1 MAEKVYIELDEIVDA
16 INHRRDSAAASK
28 DLKTMHELNC
38 LLEVIQDRD
47 CIPSADVAPVKHG
60 HWIYDKDAECVYCS
74 SCLQFNA
81 NEYTNKFSIRSKF
94 CSRCG
99 ARMDEEEQGFDT

>member
-1 MAEKVYIELDEIVDA
+1 MSCYIKRSDFFEEAKKNEAVQ
-16 INHRRDSAAASK
+16 NCSAGIIDVCNIALS
-28 DLKTMHELNC
+28 T
-38 LLEVIQDRD
+38 
-47 CIPSADVAPVKHG
+47 PSADVAPVKHG

>member
-1 MAEKVYIELDEIVDA
+1 MAKFVNIEGLHPIRVFLSVYAEESVLVYKKDDID
-16 INHRRDSAAASK
+16 RRTA
-28 DLKTMHELNC
+28 
-38 LLEVIQDRD
+38 V
-47 CIPSADVAPVKHG
+47 DVAPVKHG